1 MEETFQLGESSEN
14 HDFENSYQVLHS
26 TQNHLRKKRP
36 HVYGWIHSYRER
48 VLSGDIIV
56 FYIRRIDSV
65 LGAISAQKLDTK
77 RAHIGYLHAVS
88 KKIWIGSHLLWVL
101 SGHLLKNWLVEMS
114 LVCEEDSD
122 AYGFYKKMEF
132 QDITE
137 SEWRKIWVDISNQ
150 TMLMRDMWKRIAE
163 R

>member
-1 MEETFQLGESSEN
+1 MEETFQLDNSSGKK
-14 HDFENSYQVLHS
+14 DFETSYQVLCD
-26 TQNHLRKKRP
+26 TQRHLSKKWP
-36 HVYGWIHSYRER
+36 QVYGWIRPYQER

-56 FYIRRIDSV
+56 FYVKRVGSV
-65 LGAISAQKLDTK
+65 LGAISAQKINT

-88 KKIWIGSHLLWVL
+88 KKVWIGSHLLWVL
-101 SGHLLKNWLVEMS
+101 SNHLLRNGIGEMS
-114 LVCEEDSD
+114 LVCEEQSD

-150 TMLMRDMWKRIAE
+150 TILMRDMWKKIAE